1 MECKLLHNFL
11 APTKHLL
18 CLGMVLDIISLQLH
32 NTTHHLCLATRL
44 LDIIS
49 LQLHLYL
56 ATLFTYRYKYSVHLH
71 QVS

>member
-1 MECKLLHNFL
+1 
-11 APTKHLL
+11 
-18 CLGMVLDIISLQLH
+18 MVLDIISLQLH

-71 QVS
+71 QFS